1 MNKKNTL
8 NNDQKKQ
15 VFEVAK
21 KRSER
26 DKIVNKGIEV
36 PFGQTTVT
44 LTALDWDAS
53 NDFEDAVV
61 ELSKKFSFITG
72 ADLSNTGADEIIS
85 TIVSILR
92 NDLVYLSKL
101 ATNGKVTLEYI
112 KEVKAVKDDVIC
124 LVIKALEIN
133 YSYLKNLITLAQ
145 GLK

>member
-8 NNDQKKQ
+8 NNEQKKQ

-36 PFGQTTVT
+36 PFGNVTVT

-53 NDFEDAVV
+53 NEFEDTIV
-61 ELSKKFSFITG
+61 ELSKRFSFLTG
-72 ADLSNTGADEIIS
+72 SDIMKTGIDALIEVV
-85 TIVSILR
+85 VSILR
-92 NDLVYLSKL
+92 DDLVKL
-101 ATNGKVTLEYI
+101 CTIATNGKITIEYI
-112 KEVKAVKDDVIC
+112 REVKAVKNDVITV
-124 LVIKALEIN
+124 VIKAFEAN
-133 YSYLKNLITLAQ
+133 YSYLKNLMTLAQ